1 MIQGMARISVL
12 GTGRIGGEVAYLCAV
27 LGLADELVMYDAAS
41 EFLRAQ
47 VLDIM
52 HTGLDVTV
60 STGWEDVAG
69 TDICV
74 FSAGVPRTPGTK
86 TRADLLQANLPV
98 AFECS
103 QAIRNFDGVLVTVT
117 NPMDINNYY
126 LCRKN
131 GLEPGRC
138 IGFGGQVDSARFGLA
153 LREENIRGE
162 PFVIGDHGENQ
173 VPLFSRLDD
182 PVDIPRRE
190 AMLDR
195 LKGASMEIIKGKG
208 ATVFGPAYH
217 IAALIEAVIEDRRS
231 ILPCSCIPDGEYGAW
246 NCSIGVPAVIGREG
260 VQGIEEWAL
269 DPWEKEKFAHAL
281 DTVTGLCRELGV

>member
-1 MIQGMARISVL
+1 MIQSMARISVL
-12 GTGRIGGEVAYLCAV
+12 GTGRIGGEVAYLCTV

-52 HTGLDVTV
+52 HTGLDVPV
-60 STGWEDVAG
+60 STDWEDVAG

-74 FSAGVPRTPGTK
+74 FSAGVPRTPETR

-103 QAIRNFDGVLVTVT
+103 QAIRNFGGVLITVT

-138 IGFGGQVDSARFGLA
+138 IGFGGQVDSARFGLV
-153 LREENIRGE
+153 LREENIRGR

-190 AMLDR
+190 VMLDR
-195 LKGASMEIIKGKG
+195 LRGASMEIIRGKG
-208 ATVFGPAYH
+208 GTVFGPAYH
-217 IAALIEAVIEDRRS
+217 IAALIEAIIEDKRTVT
-231 ILPCSCIPDGEYGAW
+231 PCSCIPDGEYGAR
-246 NCSIGVPAVIGREG
+246 NCSIGVPAVIGSEG
-260 VQGIEEWAL
+260 VLEIEEWAL
-269 DPWEKEKFAHAL
+269 DPWEKEKFALAL
-281 DTVTGLCRELGV
+281 DTVTGLCRGLGV